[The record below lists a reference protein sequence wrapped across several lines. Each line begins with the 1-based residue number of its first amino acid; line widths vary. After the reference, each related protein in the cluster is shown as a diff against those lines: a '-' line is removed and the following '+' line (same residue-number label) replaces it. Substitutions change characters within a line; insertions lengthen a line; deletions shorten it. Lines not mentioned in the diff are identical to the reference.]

1 MEELFRDFWWL
12 IFPVGFLIA
21 GAFNSLLNY
30 KRQQDTLKLIRT
42 YAEKGQEPPA
52 ALLKLLEPENE
63 VSVTIDARKD
73 NNDGL
78 WFSVVLF
85 AVMAVGFGYGAY
97 TDMYGSGPGLVI
109 VTFVLA
115 GLCLA
120 CLVTALLSGRRL
132 RK

>member
-12 IFPVGFLIA
+12 IFPVGFVIV

-30 KRQQDTLKLIRT
+30 KRQQDALKLIRT

-52 ALLKLLEPENE
+52 ALLRILERP
-63 VSVTIDARKD
+63 IDDEPASKKAD
-73 NNDGL
+73 NDGL

-85 AVMAVGFGYGAY
+85 AVMAVGFGWGAY

-120 CLVTALLSGRRL
+120 CLVTALLSGRRS

>member
-21 GAFNSLLNY
+21 GAFNSLLTY
-30 KRQQDTLKLIRT
+30 KRQQDALKLIRT

-52 ALLKLLEPENE
+52 ALLKILEQP
-63 VSVTIDARKD
+63 IDEERSSKKD

-120 CLVTALLSGRRL
+120 CLVSALLSGRRL

>member
-21 GAFNSLLNY
+21 GGFNSLLGY
-30 KRQQDTLKLIRT
+30 KRQQDALKLIRT

-52 ALLKLLEPENE
+52 ALLKILERP
-63 VSVTIDARKD
+63 IDDEPASKKD

-120 CLVTALLSGRRL
+120 CLVTALLSGRRM

>member
-21 GAFNSLLNY
+21 GAFNSLLGY

-52 ALLKLLEPENE
+52 ALLKILEQPVDDEPA
-63 VSVTIDARKD
+63 SKKD

-120 CLVTALLSGRRL
+120 CLVTALLSGRRM